1 MKKKILQGL
10 ALSAAGAVT
19 ASTVLSPTT
28 VNVVADAGE
37 EVSEQNK
44 EEQGEGTQSEK
55 KETPDM
61 PAKDQEKTQNSG
73 TGSVKTG
80 DEAPFGEIFCVLFL
94 SGAVI
99 AMTVKKKRSK
109 RR

>member
-1 MKKKILQGL
+1 MASHTDLKDKNQTVKIKAPDG
-10 ALSAAGAVT
+10 SKT
-19 ASTVLSPTT
+19 
-28 VNVVADAGE
+28 
-37 EVSEQNK
+37 
-44 EEQGEGTQSEK
+44 EK